1 MERRTIKASWGG
13 SIGKVMTKT
22 ELSTILKI
30 IDLTLDKT
38 DIKVK
43 NLKRHI
49 RDLFEEKP
57 IKNNESK
64 VGF

>member
-1 MERRTIKASWGG
+1 
-13 SIGKVMTKT
+13 MTKT

>member
-1 MERRTIKASWGG
+1 
-13 SIGKVMTKT
+13 MTKT
-22 ELSTILKI
+22 ELNTILKL

-38 DIKVK
+38 NIDVK
-43 NLKRHI
+43 NLKKHI
-49 RDLFEEKP
+49 KDLFEEKS